1 MIIVNIY
8 IVKIFN
14 MVYDGIKVQ
23 LTKSR
28 TKKQNLQK

>member
-1 MIIVNIY
+1 MIIVNIC

-23 LTKSR
+23 LTKR
-28 TKKQNLQK
+28 KKKQNLQK